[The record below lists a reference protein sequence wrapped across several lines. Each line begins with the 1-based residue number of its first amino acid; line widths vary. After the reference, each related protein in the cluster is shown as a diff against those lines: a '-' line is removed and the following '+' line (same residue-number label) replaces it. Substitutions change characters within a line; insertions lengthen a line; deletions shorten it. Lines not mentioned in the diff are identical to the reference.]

1 MSQGLWNHGAF
12 SKDMMIITSVDSV
25 SSYMNQEE
33 SAGSRLRN
41 GNEEVLPSL
50 ESLSGSACSK
60 GGAEAGRG
68 PAKRMS

>member
-1 MSQGLWNHGAF
+1 
-12 SKDMMIITSVDSV
+12 
-25 SSYMNQEE
+25 MNQEE